1 MAPDPRPRD
10 VLDLPDGVADPEV
23 GRWLSAFAEARRD
36 TDKILDQVRPEA
48 IDADLGDG
56 GDTLG
61 TVLYH
66 TALIEIGW
74 VFWDVLDREANIP
87 KSLFPHDDRVV
98 DGRLT
103 PVLGETL
110 EQHRERLAQA
120 RSMVWAELASMSN
133 EAFHRVRTGPDSDV
147 SANWVVFHL
156 IDHEVEHRVRTSAI
170 RDAFRK

>member
-1 MAPDPRPRD
+1 MTNEKRPRD

-23 GRWLSAFAEARRD
+23 ARWLSAFAEVRRD
-36 TDKILDQVRPEA
+36 TDKILDQIRPEA

-66 TALIEIGW
+66 TALVEMSW
-74 VFWDVLDREANIP
+74 VYFDILDREADIP
-87 KSLFPHDDRVV
+87 KALFPHDDRVV

-110 EQHRERLAQA
+110 EQHRARLATA
-120 RSMVWAELASMSN
+120 RSMVWPELARMTN
-133 EAFHRVRTGPDSDV
+133 EEFHRVRTGPESEV
-147 SANWVVFHL
+147 SASWVVFHL
-156 IDHEVEHRVRTSAI
+156 IDHEVEHRVRMSPI
-170 RDAFRK
+170 RDAFRR